1 MNCIVHNQES
11 AVSTC
16 TNCNVGLCSVCIK
29 EAFKID
35 NKALCKECTLSFF
48 DSNLQELQQLLESI
62 RTKKNYMDYYS
73 CFWDYCGYSFAT

>member
-16 TNCNVGLCSVCIK
+16 TNCYVGLCSVCIK

-35 NKALCKECTLSFF
+35 NNPRNKNNSPYNFFSSNTL
-48 DSNLQELQQLLESI
+48 
-62 RTKKNYMDYYS
+62 
-73 CFWDYCGYSFAT
+73 